1 MTNSS
6 PMRPMSVG
14 NVVSAG
20 FRLYS
25 SHLKPYLSIS
35 VKATLWAMLPWVT
48 LLILLTAAFVPLALS
63 QGQNFVSLILLLLIL
78 PWIGLA
84 VYCGA
89 RSSLNS
95 ALIAR
100 LAYGEL
106 SGQPEDSRTALRQI
120 RPRMW
125 SFLLVHIAVG
135 CVMFG
140 INFGLSIAQNLLIII
155 PAIALRDYPGVSA
168 IFAVLVSLASLAIYF
183 WFWAHFY
190 IPEVA
195 IAMEGD
201 TNAFDMI
208 GRSWN
213 LSKGSAH
220 RILIILTIATLVT
233 LPLYGLA
240 AIPVVPTLIGTASLI
255 RAQDASAIG
264 WFVLACLAGILLF
277 LLVGLFTLPFW
288 QTLKAVVYY
297 DLRTRREGVDLEF
310 RNSTNDT
317 SRN

>member
-1 MTNSS
+1 MTNPS
-6 PMRPMSVG
+6 PMRPMSAG

-25 SHLKPYLSIS
+25 SHLKPYLNIS

-48 LLILLTAAFVPLALS
+48 LMILLTAAFLPFALS
-63 QGQNFVSLILLLLIL
+63 QGQNFVSLILLLLIF

-84 VYCGA
+84 IYCGA

-106 SGQPEDSRTALRQI
+106 SGQPEDTRTAFRQI

-140 INFGLSIAQNLLIII
+140 INFGLSIVQNLLIIL
-155 PAIALRDYPGVSA
+155 PAIALRDYPLVSSV
-168 IFAVLVSLASLAIYF
+168 ITILVSLASLALYF

-201 TNAFDMI
+201 INAFDMI
-208 GRSWN
+208 GRSWKISN
-213 LSKGSAH
+213 GSAN
-220 RILIILTIATLVT
+220 RILVILTIATLIT

-240 AIPVVPTLIGTASLI
+240 AIPIIPTLLGTASLI
-255 RAQDASAIG
+255 RTQDASAIG
-264 WFVLACLAGILLF
+264 WFMLACGVGILLF

-288 QTLKAVVYY
+288 QTLKAVIYY
-297 DLRTRREGVDLEF
+297 DLRTRREGVDLRF

-317 SRN
+317 PRN